1 VEGDD
6 DYLGKS
12 ELIALQELFGRVG
25 PKDRFRVSSAAVRR
39 LSVNSI
45 ALAVGL
51 AASMG
56 TGPAF
61 AQPAQPSGPP
71 DKETCVA
78 SFDRGQ
84 RAQSDR
90 ALRRALGDLIV
101 CAQESCP
108 TVLRADCA
116 GVLAEVRSALP
127 SIVFAADDGNGHE
140 LTDVKVFAGAELI
153 ASKLDGRAIAVDPG
167 AVELRF
173 EVPGRPPLV
182 TTRMIREG
190 EKSRV
195 IRVSLPGGAAATGA
209 APDAASDARG
219 EGARDRGTAPA
230 PRRSTLGWVLPTSL
244 AGVGLAGLGVALVMR
259 LRFDGRVDDL
269 RGSCAPDCS
278 PQQRSDLSGTLVV
291 SNVALGA
298 GIGALALGLATWFL
312 TAPPSSS
319 PGSSTRATSRAIVPG
334 GFAW

>member
-1 VEGDD
+1 
-6 DYLGKS
+6 
-12 ELIALQELFGRVG
+12 VG
-25 PKDRFRVSSAAVRR
+25 R
-39 LSVNSI
+39 LSGNSI
-45 ALAVGL
+45 ALAAGL
-51 AASMG
+51 AASMVAA
-56 TGPAF
+56 PAF
-61 AQPAQPSGPP
+61 AQPAQPSAPP

-127 SIVFAADDGNGHE
+127 TIVFAAADGNGHE

-153 ASKLDGRAIAVDPG
+153 ASKLDGRAVAVDPG

-173 EVPGRPPLV
+173 EVPGRPALV

-195 IRVSLPGGAAATGA
+195 IRVSLGGALGVAGA
-209 APDAASDARG
+209 APTAASEAHE
-219 EGARDRGTAPA
+219 EGMPDRGAPPPA
-230 PRRSTLGWVLPTSL
+230 RRSTLGWVLPTSL

-278 PQQRSDLSGTLVV
+278 RQQRSDLSGTLVA
-291 SNVALGA
+291 SNVALGV
-298 GIGALALGLATWFL
+298 GIGALALGVATWFL

-319 PGSSTRATSRAIVPG
+319 PGASTRATSRAIVPG